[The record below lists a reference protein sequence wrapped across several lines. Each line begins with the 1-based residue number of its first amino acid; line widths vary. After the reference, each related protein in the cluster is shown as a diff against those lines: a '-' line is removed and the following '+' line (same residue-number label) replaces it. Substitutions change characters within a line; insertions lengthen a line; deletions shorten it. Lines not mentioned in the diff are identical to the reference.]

1 MQRPLSPLQ
10 ADVMETCVGLSDH
23 TLQSMHR
30 CGVGSC
36 YRAPGPGPSPSPRT
50 ATEPL
55 PAAASTYRSSDGA
68 GRSRKSRRSLGSL
81 QKRVPRA
88 EDWGWRENGRGRGTT
103 QSITVLGAKTAAPHP
118 PPCTAYTTSP
128 RGTPHLCCSHP
139 RRAHVTPCLGEPG
152 FTCSSARLP

>member
-88 EDWGWRENGRGRGTT
+88 EDWGWRENGRGRGKT

-128 RGTPHLCCSHP
+128 RGTPPPCCSRP